1 MTQRHDDPLDRLL
14 RQAAQ
19 EFVYPPTPE
28 LLPRLAARAAQ
39 PPHPQGLGTRR
50 RWAIAAGVVVVLL
63 LALLAATPPVR
74 AVLYRVLQIGA
85 VQILVDPT
93 PAPSPMPPPPGALQA
108 PTPPDL
114 VLPSQLGGA
123 TTLAAAVAQVDFPVR
138 LPTYPASLGP
148 PDQVFVQDFG
158 GANLALVWLAE
169 DGARADLVLYELA
182 SDATVRKVAPRL
194 LEQTTVGGRPA
205 IWATGPYLMVFDGGH
220 VDTGR
225 LIMGQVLIWEEGGV
239 TYRLETGADL
249 AEARR
254 IAESL
259 APLENWEGLFQTE
272 EEP

>member
-1 MTQRHDDPLDRLL
+1 VTHRHDDPLERLL

-28 LLPRLAARAAQ
+28 LLPRLAGRTVQ
-39 PPHPQGLGTRR
+39 PPRPQGLGMRR
-50 RWAIAAGVVVVLL
+50 RWAIAAGVAVFLL
-63 LALLAATPPVR
+63 LAVLAVTPPVR
-74 AVLYRVLQIGA
+74 AVLYRVLRIGA

-93 PAPSPMPPPPGALQA
+93 PASTPTPQATPAPPATA
-108 PTPPDL
+108 PPDL

-123 TTLAAAVAQVDFPVR
+123 TTLAAAAAQVDFPVR
-138 LPTYPASLGP
+138 LPTYPAALGP
-148 PDQVFVQDFG
+148 PDQVFVQEFG

-182 SDATVRKVAPRL
+182 SDAVIRKVAPRV
-194 LEQTTVGGRPA
+194 LEQTTVAGRPA
-205 IWATGPYLMVFDGGH
+205 LWATGPYLMVFDGGN

-225 LIMGQVLIWEEGGV
+225 LIAGQVLIWEEDGV

-259 APLENWEGLFQTE
+259 VPLESREGLFQTE